1 MDEAEV
7 SSMWPFRRSDE
18 LIDYGDVLPESRLAY
33 WTRKVGL
40 YVLLAVLLGLFFGA
54 GYLLLSVSLA
64 N

>member
-1 MDEAEV
+1 
-7 SSMWPFRRSDE
+7 MWPFRRSDE